1 MFPYENSVSLW
12 FLTTCSLK
20 RFMSGNSDNSVET
33 VLIIGGTCTPWQKP
47 CSKRGFTLKLALY
60 TLFRHENSVQSCI
73 IGVCLLRL
81 NRPVTMKIPL
91 MKITFMEMSDSH

>member
-20 RFMSGNSDNSVET
+20 RFMSGNSDNCVET

-47 CSKRGFTLKLALY
+47 CSKRVFTLNLALY
-60 TLFRHENSVQSCI
+60 TLFRHENSVLSCFLS
-73 IGVCLLRL
+73 VYLLRPY
-81 NRPVTMKIPL
+81 RPVTMRQPC
-91 MKITFMEMSDSH
+91 